1 MVINGVV
8 YVIFKVMYLFFL
20 KDNVVEVVY
29 NISLLFMLYK
39 VIMVMGV
46 SDIIVG
52 LLLCYCLNLNFFF
65 VIKLFYC
72 VKVYYDSF
80 YDIML

>member
-1 MVINGVV
+1 
-8 YVIFKVMYLFFL
+8 MYLFFL

-52 LLLCYCLNLNFFF
+52 LLLCYCLNLKIFF
-65 VIKLFYC
+65 VIKLFYY

>member
-52 LLLCYCLNLNFFF
+52 LLLCYCLNLNFFL
-65 VIKLFYC
+65 VIKLFYY

>member
-52 LLLCYCLNLNFFF
+52 LLLCYCLNFNFFF
-65 VIKLFYC
+65 VIKLFYY

>member
-1 MVINGVV
+1 
-8 YVIFKVMYLFFL
+8 MYLFFL

-52 LLLCYCLNLNFFF
+52 LLLCYCLNLKNFF
-65 VIKLFYC
+65 VIKLFYY

>member
-8 YVIFKVMYLFFL
+8 YVIFKVMYLLFL

-52 LLLCYCLNLNFFF
+52 LLLCYCLNLKNFF
-65 VIKLFYC
+65 VIKLFYY

>member
-52 LLLCYCLNLNFFF
+52 LLLCYCLNLKNFF
-65 VIKLFYC
+65 VIKLFYY

>member
-1 MVINGVV
+1 MINGVV
-8 YVIFKVMYLFFL
+8 YVIFKVMYLLFL

-52 LLLCYCLNLNFFF
+52 LLLCYCLNLKNFF
-65 VIKLFYC
+65 VIKLFYY

>member
-20 KDNVVEVVY
+20 KDNVVEVVC

-52 LLLCYCLNLNFFF
+52 LLLCYCLNLKNFF
-65 VIKLFYC
+65 VIKLFYY

>member
-20 KDNVVEVVY
+20 KDNVVEVVC

-52 LLLCYCLNLNFFF
+52 LLLCYCLNLKIFF
-65 VIKLFYC
+65 VIKLFYY

>member
-1 MVINGVV
+1 MINGVV
-8 YVIFKVMYLFFL
+8 YVIFKVMYLLFL

-52 LLLCYCLNLNFFF
+52 LLLCYCLNLKKIF
-65 VIKLFYC
+65 VIKLFYY

>member
-8 YVIFKVMYLFFL
+8 YVIFKVMYLLFL

>member
-52 LLLCYCLNLNFFF
+52 LLLCYCLNLKIFF
-65 VIKLFYC
+65 VIKLFYY